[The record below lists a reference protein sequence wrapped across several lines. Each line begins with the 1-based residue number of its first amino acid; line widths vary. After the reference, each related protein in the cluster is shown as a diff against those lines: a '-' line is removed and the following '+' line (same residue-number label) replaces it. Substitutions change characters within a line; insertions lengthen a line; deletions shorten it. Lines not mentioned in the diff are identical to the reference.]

1 MKPTKQSKGLGLSA
15 LALSKELIMEERKTN
30 HKQFTFT
37 DKEEVTQEECKA
49 PIIVNLE
56 SQSTSDTKRLD
67 EFEFEDE
74 ILLKPPKRRD
84 ASTNVLNF
92 AS

>member
-1 MKPTKQSKGLGLSA
+1 MKPTKKSKGLGLSA
-15 LALSKELIMEERKTN
+15 LALSKELIMEEKKIS
-30 HKQFTFT
+30 HQLFTFT
-37 DKEEVTQEECKA
+37 DKEEVTQEECKT
-49 PIIVNLE
+49 PITVNLE